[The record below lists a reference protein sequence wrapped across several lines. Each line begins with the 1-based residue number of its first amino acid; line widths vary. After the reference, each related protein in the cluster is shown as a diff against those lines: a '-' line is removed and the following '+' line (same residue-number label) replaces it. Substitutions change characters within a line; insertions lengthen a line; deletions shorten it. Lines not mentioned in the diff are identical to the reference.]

1 MNKFTEQI
9 ENLAELQ
16 KKGLEPFNRFNTDA
30 LAAFEQVARKNHE
43 LMGDMVEFAVAQS
56 RNQVEGDTPQ
66 AIYEKQVAEARA
78 FAERISTR
86 AAEYAELANQFKEN
100 TVQSAS
106 DAVASA
112 RSQATSGAKKAAP
125 KPATAKAA
133 TANKAATAK
142 KPTAKKTG
150 SKEAA
155 SSKAASKAD
164 GAKKSASKAAA
175 SKTRASRTS
184 AKATAKKG
192 ATRRKVGRK
201 AG

>member
-1 MNKFTEQI
+1 MNKFTEQL

-66 AIYEKQVAEARA
+66 AIYEKQIAEARA

-112 RSQATSGAKKAAP
+112 RSQTTSGAKKAAP

-133 TANKAATAK
+133 AAK

-150 SKEAA
+150 SKKAA
-155 SSKAASKAD
+155 SSKAASKAG
-164 GAKKSASKAAA
+164 GAKKSASKGAA
-175 SKTRASRTS
+175 SKARASRTS